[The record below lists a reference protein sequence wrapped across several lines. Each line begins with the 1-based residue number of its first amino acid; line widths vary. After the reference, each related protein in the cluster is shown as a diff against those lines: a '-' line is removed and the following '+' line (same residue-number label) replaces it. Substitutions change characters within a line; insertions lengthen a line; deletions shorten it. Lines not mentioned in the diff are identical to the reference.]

1 MALDETC
8 PKAAVQAESAEPRN
22 LRRRKSHKL
31 FFAAC
36 GALLLLITFAPGS
49 VRAAW
54 ARLTGFI
61 NVGDEPV
68 PEAPSASFDLPAA
81 GLSGLTGQQQAELL
95 MDATINRDARAALLV
110 TERAQHWRGRL
121 KLTPELTGTLQT
133 ALNEHDLRARAAALE
148 VYLAVYNVSKT
159 PRSAAH
165 LREVAQSDPKSRG
178 WALWMLGALG
188 NRGIEREAALATL
201 LAHLHD
207 SDEQTRYWTIEG
219 LAHLGS
225 DGTIAALLDE
235 FRNDPAKQVRERAAC
250 SLAESGMLTH
260 EQRMNAVPGLIGM
273 TQDDSASATTKQ
285 WAFQALGAITGE
297 TFGTD
302 STAWQEWWVNRVQQ

>member
-1 MALDETC
+1 MAPDELC
-8 PKAAVQAESAEPRN
+8 RGAAGSEKAAGFRDISGN
-22 LRRRKSHKL
+22 KSHKL

-36 GALLLLITFAPGS
+36 AAFVVLIALAPGS

-54 ARLTGFI
+54 ARLAGFI
-61 NVGDEPV
+61 SVGGELLPA
-68 PEAPSASFDLPAA
+68 APAPNLDLPAA
-81 GLSGLTGQQQAELL
+81 KLSGLSGQQQAELL
-95 MDATINRDARAALLV
+95 MNATINRDARAAALV
-110 TERAQHWRGRL
+110 TERAQQWRGRL

-133 ALNEHDLRARAAALE
+133 ALNDHDLKARAAALE
-148 VYLAVYNVSKT
+148 VYLAVYNVAKT

-188 NRGIEREAALATL
+188 NRGIDRDAALNTL
-201 LAHLHD
+201 LAHIHD

-225 DGTIAALLDE
+225 DATIAPLLE
-235 FRNDPAKQVRERAAC
+235 QFRNDPAKQVRERAAC

-260 EQRMNAVPGLIGM
+260 EQRLRAVPALIAM
-273 TQDDSASATTKQ
+273 TGDPSADQTTKE
-285 WAFQALGAITGE
+285 WAYQALGAITGK
-297 TFGTD
+297 TFGKD
-302 STAWQEWWVNRVQQ
+302 SAAWQTWSANHGN

>member
-8 PKAAVQAESAEPRN
+8 PKAARVEPAEPHN
-22 LRRRKSHKL
+22 FRRRKSHKL

-36 GALLLLITFAPGS
+36 GALFLLITFAPGS

-61 NVGDEPV
+61 SVGEEPV
-68 PEAPSASFDLPAA
+68 PVAPSASFDLPTG
-81 GLSGLTGQQQAELL
+81 GLSSLTGQQQAELL

-110 TERAQHWRGRL
+110 TERAQHWRGTL

-148 VYLAVYNVSKT
+148 VYLAVYNVAKT

-165 LREVAQSDPKSRG
+165 LRAVAQSDPKSRG

-225 DGTIAALLDE
+225 DGTIAPLLDE
-235 FRNDPAKQVRERAAC
+235 FRNDPAKQVRERAVC

-260 EQRMNAVPGLIGM
+260 QQRMDAVPGLLAI
-273 TQDDSASATTKQ
+273 TQDDAANPTTKQ
-285 WAFQALGAITGE
+285 WAFQALRAITGE
-297 TFGTD
+297 TFGAD
-302 STAWQEWWVNRVQQ
+302 SAAWQRWWANRLQQ